1 MSSIINKK
9 IKLFFR
15 GRYVRQNSS
24 NPFNPDPRG
33 GAGRD
38 SVDDAGQY
46 GVYMV
51 GEMMTDDDFA
61 MMRACF
67 QAGLVCLGVGGLWVI
82 VSVVR
87 EWWRGRR

>member
-1 MSSIINKK
+1 
-9 IKLFFR
+9 
-15 GRYVRQNSS
+15 
-24 NPFNPDPRG
+24 
-33 GAGRD
+33 
-38 SVDDAGQY
+38 VDDAGQY

-61 MMRACF
+61 MLRACF

-87 EWWRGRR
+87 EWWRGRKG